1 MNETHNYQSET
12 VNHHRGLRD
21 LVREILDEL
30 KDFANTRFQVMKSE
44 LHETLSSVKVA
55 VPLIAVALV
64 LMFIALLLVSAAAVT
79 LVARA
84 FAGSSWAWFLALV
97 IVAVIWMAFS
107 AIAGFFAYNEFRSK
121 GRFPKRTVEVLK
133 ADRDWLQSEASNMEG
148 VRP

>member
-44 LHETLSSVKVA
+44 LQETLSSVKVA

-84 FAGSSWAWFLALV
+84 FAGSSWAWF
-97 IVAVIWMAFS
+97 
-107 AIAGFFAYNEFRSK
+107 IACFARAAFFAYNEFRSK

-133 ADRDWLQSEASNMEG
+133 ADRDWLQSEASNMQG